1 MPFRLS
7 SEERRTRQKQRL
19 NTWRSLLT
27 LSQLLSEVNLLF
39 FFYCSCSLS
48 ADSVYGN
55 KQSTSLS
62 DCACFRFCGWH
73 HRASDNS
80 QKDLPRSRGAS
91 QQEAGQPLEEA
102 RQHSSVKMFS
112 TLTLWKGICID
123 FYISNEM
130 GVFAD
135 SRSANSVF
143 TVFSHSPLTVPRDIG
158 SLSIRFSLPLHWKQQ
173 VKITPDFYKSIIDF
187 VFGALATK
195 SGCVSLLLYSL
206 Y

>member
-55 KQSTSLS
+55 KPSTSLS

-102 RQHSSVKMFS
+102 CQHSSVKMFS

-130 GVFAD
+130 GFFAD

-143 TVFSHSPLTVPRDIG
+143 TVFSHPPLTVPRDIG
-158 SLSIRFSLPLHWKQQ
+158 SLSVRFSLPLHWKQQ
-173 VKITPDFYKSIIDF
+173 VKITPDF
-187 VFGALATK
+187 
-195 SGCVSLLLYSL
+195 C
-206 Y
+206 

>member
-55 KQSTSLS
+55 KPSTSLS

-130 GVFAD
+130 GFFAD

-143 TVFSHSPLTVPRDIG
+143 TVFSHPPLTVPRDIG
-158 SLSIRFSLPLHWKQQ
+158 SLSVRFSLPLHWKQQ
-173 VKITPDFYKSIIDF
+173 VKITPDF
-187 VFGALATK
+187 
-195 SGCVSLLLYSL
+195 C
-206 Y
+206 